1 MPQPHRGTR
10 RRSDTSAAAPA
21 PTTRHVV
28 DQPLFS
34 RQALEDAAD
43 ARLQKHLADQ
53 DEQEQLVLT
62 FLDKFR
68 NALHWQHSSVLVLLR
83 AAAAVAE
90 RARLLLTAPHAKDL
104 SFRRDPADNCMEDL
118 DQQVDDEGDAEVD
131 DPLTFAEHQ
140 MLLEIVRLEEGMMQN
155 RGTRGTRSR
164 TEGENNF
171 ADDHHDE
178 EQNTFLAKR
187 YHRLVKNYKSY
198 KRDQQDATRYSF
210 LLKRKAIST
219 LLAKN
224 WRQVDEFAHQ
234 AELALTTAEGS
245 ATNKTISGG
254 GKSASEKRNIPASD
268 FHTDPNATYSATPPI
283 PLQELA
289 EAYAALLTKVENPA
303 EGARM
308 TKLLAAAASD
318 TTRTAKNK
326 DATSSTSAPRSRN
339 AGGAPVVLVENKSK
353 EPAPAAAS
361 SETSD
366 SGTTGTALSSL
377 KEMTVRT
384 GKMYERFLSDVI
396 EKEVKIVT
404 ETGFSEEASSAEIEG
419 ISETVDAIHEELRIL
434 YNECVEEA
442 DDSSS
447 SDGGGVGK
455 KREFPKKVRKNDNEL

>member
-1 MPQPHRGTR
+1 MPHPQRATPR

-28 DQPLFS
+28 DQPS
-34 RQALEDAAD
+34 SQQAVEDAAD

-53 DEQEQLVLT
+53 DVQEQLVLS
-62 FLDKFR
+62 FLEKFR

-104 SFRRDPADNCMEDL
+104 SFRKDPGNYYMEELED
-118 DQQVDDEGDAEVD
+118 QVDDEGDAEVD

-140 MLLEIVRLEEGMMQN
+140 MLLEIVRLEKGMN
-155 RGTRGTRSR
+155 YRGRGTRSR
-164 TEGENNF
+164 TEGENDF
-171 ADDHHDE
+171 ADDD

-187 YHRLVKNYKSY
+187 YHRLVRNYNSY
-198 KRDQQDATRYSF
+198 KRDQQNATRYSF

-245 ATNKTISGG
+245 ATNKTLSGG
-254 GKSASEKRNIPASD
+254 GKSASEKRNTLTSD
-268 FHTDPNATYSATPPI
+268 FHADPNHATYSSTTPI
-283 PLQELA
+283 PLQGLA
-289 EAYAALLTKVENPA
+289 EAYAALLTKVENYTAKSPD
-303 EGARM
+303 EGDRIA
-308 TKLLAAAASD
+308 KLLAGAAASD
-318 TTRTAKNK
+318 ITRTANK
-326 DATSSTSAPRSRN
+326 DAATSSAPRTRN
-339 AGGAPVVLVENKSK
+339 GVAPPVLVENKSK

-366 SGTTGTALSSL
+366 SGTGTSALSSL

-396 EKEVKIVT
+396 EKEMKIVT

-434 YNECVEEA
+434 YSECVEEA

-447 SDGGGVGK
+447 SDGGGVEK
-455 KREFPKKVRKNDNEL
+455 KR